1 MPLET
6 FAQGSSSD
14 AEAFATVVAA
24 VIAAVAAI
32 TAAVMSAVSARRSRV
47 QTRHLEQVA
56 DARYREY
63 TGREHW
69 WTRFSWALEKATA
82 TNVRDV
88 ELGLLIIKRLL
99 SARWATPED
108 ARMGL
113 ATLDMIE
120 SPRDVAAPMAQQQPD
135 ARIHGLVDEVRE

>member
-14 AEAFATVVAA
+14 AEAIATVVAA
-24 VIAAVAAI
+24 VIAALAAI
-32 TAAVMSAVSARRSRV
+32 AAAFTSAVSARRSRV
-47 QTRHLEQVA
+47 QTQHLEQVA

-82 TNVRDV
+82 TDVRDV
-88 ELGLLIIKRLL
+88 ELGLLVIKGLL

-108 ARMGL
+108 ARMAL
-113 ATLDMIE
+113 AILDMIE
-120 SPRDVAAPMAQQQPD
+120 SPTRDGGPHA
-135 ARIHGLVDEVRE
+135 